1 MLAWKIAPALACGN
15 TVVLKPAETTPLSAL
30 LFCDV
35 VRQAELPPGVVNIV
49 TGDGRTGAALVKHDD
64 VDKIA
69 FTGSTEVGKAIQ
81 RELAGTGKKLTL
93 ELGGKAAN
101 VIFDDAA
108 LDQAVEGIVNGIYFN
123 QGHVCCAGSR
133 LLVQESIYEPLV
145 EKLKRRLTTLRV
157 GDPLDKN
164 TDVGAINS
172 KMQLEKIK
180 ELVEAGKEEG
190 AEIYQPPCRL
200 PEKGYWF
207 APTVFTNVAQSYRIA
222 QEEIFGPVLSVLTF
236 RTPEEA
242 VEKANNT
249 PYGLSAGVWTEK
261 GSRILWMAQQLERRR
276 RLGEHVQP
284 LRPDLAVRRLQGVRL
299 RPRGRAARA
308 RAVPA
313 SSTARRSVAERL
325 PVKKTYKL
333 FIGGEF
339 PRSES
344 GRTYEAEGQ
353 NVARAS
359 RKDVRDAVRA
369 ARAGHEKWAALTAY
383 NRGQVLYRVAE
394 MMEARRAEFA
404 ELCGGEAEVDASVD
418 RLVWYAGWADKLP
431 QVLGGANPVAGPYFN
446 FTVPEPT
453 GVVAII
459 APEEPPLAGLVSR
472 VAPAL
477 VGGNAVL
484 ALASESRPLAAIE
497 LAEVLATSD
506 VPGGAV
512 NILTGFRSELA
523 PWLAGHMDVNAIDV
537 TGADGEVAD
546 LERLAAENVKRVV
559 RGDADGQSPWQ
570 IADFLELKTVWHPIG
585 R

>member
-1 MLAWKIAPALACGN
+1 
-15 TVVLKPAETTPLSAL
+15 
-30 LFCDV
+30 
-35 VRQAELPPGVVNIV
+35 
-49 TGDGRTGAALVKHDD
+49 
-64 VDKIA
+64 
-69 FTGSTEVGKAIQ
+69 
-81 RELAGTGKKLTL
+81 
-93 ELGGKAAN
+93 
-101 VIFDDAA
+101 
-108 LDQAVEGIVNGIYFN
+108 
-123 QGHVCCAGSR
+123 
-133 LLVQESIYEPLV
+133 
-145 EKLKRRLTTLRV
+145 
-157 GDPLDKN
+157 
-164 TDVGAINS
+164 
-172 KMQLEKIK
+172 
-180 ELVEAGKEEG
+180 
-190 AEIYQPPCRL
+190 
-200 PEKGYWF
+200 
-207 APTVFTNVAQSYRIA
+207 
-222 QEEIFGPVLSVLTF
+222 
-236 RTPEEA
+236 
-242 VEKANNT
+242 
-249 PYGLSAGVWTEK
+249 
-261 GSRILWMAQQLERRR
+261 
-276 RLGEHVQP
+276 
-284 LRPDLAVRRLQGVRL
+284 
-299 RPRGRAARA
+299 
-308 RAVPA
+308 
-313 SSTARRSVAERL
+313 VAERL
-325 PVKKTYKL
+325 PVRKTYKL
-333 FIGGEF
+333 FVGGDF

-394 MMEARRAEFA
+394 MMESRRAEFA

-477 VGGNAVL
+477 VGGNGVL

-546 LERLAAENVKRVV
+546 IERLAAENVKRVV